1 MLAGRDKTVTQS
13 LSQQTYER
21 IRADIIFGRL
31 MPSQRLRLEDLR
43 AHYGAS
49 VPTLREVLN
58 RLAGDG
64 FVTIV
69 DQRGFAVAPISVKN
83 LLELANLRQLI
94 EMDALEKSLDAGD
107 IAWEERVV
115 AAHHKLVRIEG
126 KDPGADRALR
136 DQWKHFDWG
145 FHQALI
151 SACGSRE
158 LMAVHA
164 MVFDK
169 YLRYQMLFLTYRGEV
184 SSREHLQL
192 KEAALARDIAA
203 AREIL
208 ARHIAGGVEHAL
220 AAQKARMAL

>member
-1 MLAGRDKTVTQS
+1 MMTQS
-13 LSQQTYER
+13 LSQHVYDR

-31 MPSQRLRLEDLR
+31 LPSQRLRLEDLR
-43 AHYGAS
+43 GAYGAS

-64 FVTIV
+64 FVIATG
-69 DQRGFAVAPISVKN
+69 QRGFAVAPVSVAN
-83 LLELANLRQLI
+83 LHELATLRQLI
-94 EMDALEKSLDAGD
+94 EMDALEKSFDAGD
-107 IAWEERVV
+107 MAWEERVV
-115 AAHHKLVRIEG
+115 AAHHKLARIEG
-126 KDPGADRALR
+126 RDPGADAALR
-136 DQWKHFDWG
+136 DQWKRFDWG

-169 YLRYQMLFLTYRGEV
+169 YLRYQMLFLTYRGAV
-184 SSREHLQL
+184 SALEHRKLL
-192 KEAALARDIAA
+192 EAALARNIGVAKD
-203 AREIL
+203 IL

-220 AAQKARMAL
+220 AVQLGQEAAAG

>member
-1 MLAGRDKTVTQS
+1 MSQS
-13 LSQQTYER
+13 LSQEVYDR

-31 MPSQRLRLEDLR
+31 LPSHRLRLEDLR
-43 AHYGAS
+43 GVYGAS

-64 FVTIV
+64 FVIAEG
-69 DQRGFAVAPISVKN
+69 QRGFAVAPVSVAN
-83 LLELANLRQLI
+83 LHELANLRQLV
-94 EMDALEKSLDAGD
+94 EMDALEKSFEAGD
-107 IAWEERVV
+107 MAWEERVV
-115 AAHHKLVRIEG
+115 AAHHKLARIEG
-126 KDPGADRALR
+126 RDPAADAALR
-136 DQWKHFDWG
+136 DQWKRFDWG

-169 YLRYQMLFLTYRGEV
+169 YLRYQMLFLTYRGAV
-184 SSREHLQL
+184 SALEHRQL
-192 KEAALARDIAA
+192 MEAALARDIDVAKD
-203 AREIL
+203 IL

-220 AAQKARMAL
+220 AAQLGQGAAAG